1 MLIKLRTLAV
11 QSYLLL
17 THIVAI
23 MLKNFDQ
30 NLLTFDVT
38 LALCDSAPQLI

>member
-1 MLIKLRTLAV
+1 V
-11 QSYLLL
+11 L

-23 MLKNFDQ
+23 MLKNIDQ

-38 LALCDSAPQLI
+38 LALCDFALQLI